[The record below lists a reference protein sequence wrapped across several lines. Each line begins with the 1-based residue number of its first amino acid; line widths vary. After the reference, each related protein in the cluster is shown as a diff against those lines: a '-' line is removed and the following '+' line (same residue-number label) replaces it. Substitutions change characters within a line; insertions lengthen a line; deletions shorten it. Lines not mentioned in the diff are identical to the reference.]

1 VLAKANR
8 ITTADDYKGVVRKG
22 RRFVTP
28 HLVTYVRSD
37 PEASA
42 SGNQGARFG
51 FIVAKTVGGA
61 TQRNRVRRR
70 LKAASYLMLDRVQPG
85 VDVVIR
91 ALPDCSTASWETLR
105 SELAESL
112 ARSAN
117 SSTSRRRESSS

>member
-1 VLAKANR
+1 MLAKANR

-37 PEASA
+37 PEATA

-51 FIVAKTVGGA
+51 FIVAKNVGGA
-61 TQRNRVRRR
+61 THRNRVRRR
-70 LKAASYLMLDRVQPG
+70 LKAASYLMLDQAPG
-85 VDVVIR
+85 RDVVVR
-91 ALPDCSTASWETLR
+91 ALPGCSNASWETLR

-112 ARSAN
+112 ARSVN
-117 SSTSRRRESSS
+117 SNSARRRESAS

>member
-1 VLAKANR
+1 MLAKANR

-61 TQRNRVRRR
+61 THRNRVRRR
-70 LKAASYLMLDRVQPG
+70 LKAASYLMLDQAPG
-85 VDVVIR
+85 LDVVIR
-91 ALPDCSTASWETLR
+91 ALPGCSEASWETLR
-105 SELAESL
+105 NELAESL
-112 ARSAN
+112 TRSAG
-117 SSTSRRRESSS
+117 SHSARRRESAT